1 MEVLFAMSIFYIG
14 YGILGLFGKM
24 NIPEK
29 FKGYSW
35 TKKYMRGMVIFHILI
50 GIPWLILYFA
60 FSQYDPGYGKM
71 FLFIILTALPSLIF
85 IIFHESKYLKL
96 LKKD

>member
-1 MEVLFAMSIFYIG
+1 MEVLFMMSIFNIG
-14 YGILGLFGKM
+14 YGVLGLFGKM

-29 FKGYSW
+29 FEGYEW
-35 TKKYMRGMVIFHILI
+35 TKNYKRQMAICYILL

-60 FSQYDPGYGKM
+60 FMQYDPGYLKM
-71 FLFIILTALPSLIF
+71 FLFIILSGLPAFIF
-85 IIFHESKYLKL
+85 IVFHEIKYNKL